1 MFKPY
6 NQRFLKVK
14 IKSLAEEARIIRRE
28 ERKSANTLLNRLHEH
43 RTYDVR
49 RESRASFIAY
59 GYLRGKPLSV
69 VEQKGKR
76 CSVIDRRA
84 YSIVKKFGTT
94 DASKAFE
101 VWLTQ

>member
-6 NQRFLKVK
+6 HQRFLKVK

-28 ERKSANTLLNRLHEH
+28 EKKSANTLRNRLHEH

-59 GYLRGKPLSV
+59 GYLGGKSLFV

-76 CSVIDRRA
+76 CPAIDRRA
-84 YSIVKKFGTT
+84 YSIVKKFGTA
-94 DASKAFE
+94 DASKTFE
-101 VWLTQ
+101 TWLTK

>member
-6 NQRFLKVK
+6 HQRFLKVK
-14 IKSLAEEARIIRRE
+14 IKSLAEESRIIRRE
-28 ERKSANTLLNRLHEH
+28 EWKSANTLRNRLHDH

-49 RESRASFIAY
+49 RESRASSIAY

-76 CSVIDRRA
+76 SPAIDRRA
-84 YSIVKKFGTT
+84 YSIVKKFGTS

-101 VWLTQ
+101 MWITV